1 MTKYQNREKM
11 KRLHVDNVDPKFV
24 AYYVSK
30 YGLREN
36 DLEIIPGRYQH
47 KIVGEYADKIG
58 KSFELHR
65 EIM

>member
-24 AYYVSK
+24 AYYVGK

-47 KIVGEYADKIG
+47 KIAGEYADKIG
-58 KSFELHR
+58 RSLVLKQG
-65 EIM
+65 II